1 MQLLKANLPQA
12 IIYPPNK
19 GRRKR
24 TNLKLLQFIKQT
36 IGCCSLSKKPQVA
49 VACSLSKNTQVVAIY
64 PKKKT
69 LRLLHLM
76 SGRDSSI
83 SKTMK
88 YEPGRLNQIQKLS
101 SNHVY
106 YI

>member
-1 MQLLKANLPQA
+1 MQQPKADLTQA

-24 TNLKLLQFIKQT
+24 TNLRLLQFIKQT

-49 VACSLSKNTQVVAIY
+49 TVY
-64 PKKKT
+64 KKT
-69 LRLLHLM
+69 LRLQHSM

-88 YEPGRLNQIQKLS
+88 YEPKKLN
-101 SNHVY
+101 
-106 YI
+106 

>member
-1 MQLLKANLPQA
+1 MQQPKADLPQA

-24 TNLKLLQFIKQT
+24 TNLRLLQLIKQT

-49 VACSLSKNTQVVAIY
+49 TVYQKKPQVATVYQKKN
-64 PKKKT
+64 
-69 LRLLHLM
+69 LRLQHSM

-88 YEPGRLNQIQKLS
+88 YEPEKLN
-101 SNHVY
+101 
-106 YI
+106 